1 MEEKKLHSDFEN
13 WAKDKLFS
21 LKELFPSI
29 AKTDIFHIDLS
40 IKNTTVKTV
49 EEFNNLT
56 NFQKKIEEIQFANPT
71 KIIAGGYLEKRAL
84 YTSDMYNAKDSSEK
98 RNIHLG
104 VDFWLPETTII
115 HAILNGEVVCAVHQ
129 KSQKGYGGFIILKHK
144 FNQTTFYTLYGHLSE
159 KSILKFSLGDKI
171 KKGEQIGF
179 LGNSEENGDWVPHLH
194 FQIMLSLLDFKDDF
208 PGVALESEIPFWKN
222 ICPNPNLLFKLEAFQ

>member
-1 MEEKKLHSDFEN
+1 MDEKKLHSDFEN
-13 WAKDKLFS
+13 WAKDKQFS

-40 IKNTTVKTV
+40 IKNTTVKRV

-56 NFQKKIEEIQFANPT
+56 YFENKIEEIQLANPT

-84 YTSDMYNAKDSSEK
+84 YTSDIYNAKDSSEK

-104 VDFWLPETTII
+104 IDFWLPKKTAI
-115 HAILNGEVVCAVHQ
+115 HAIFDGEVVCAVHQ
-129 KSQKGYGGFIILKHK
+129 KSHKGYGGFIILKHL
-144 FNQTTFYTLYGHLSE
+144 FNQKAFYTLYGHLSE
-159 KSILKFSLGDKI
+159 KSVLQFSLGDII
-171 KKGEQIGF
+171 KSGEQIGV
-179 LGNSEENGDWVPHLH
+179 LGNTTENGDWVPHLH

-208 PGVALESEIPFWKN
+208 PGVALESEITFWKL
-222 ICPNPNLLFKLEAFQ
+222 ICPNPNLLFKSSVL